1 MTRDL
6 LSIFR
11 RAKSPEGLSRVRE
24 QLQKKYHYFQKMLSE
39 TNAVRVIMADMEEK
53 LSGDY
58 LFDMHYIRSNS
69 KVLSDKVHTIIDA
82 LNEISNE
89 TNMSNLPL
97 PPFSKGG
104 EGGFPGR
111 KYSELYNVLKR
122 ADSETQAILTKGK
135 EVGSYTKGMV
145 HPVRKGGEE
154 VELSNGVNMAGV
166 KDANLGKVMSPAPLK
181 GTHVLLVQG
190 LFH

>member
-1 MTRDL
+1 MRYL
-6 LSIFR
+6 LGIFR
-11 RAKSPEGLSRVRE
+11 RVKFTNKLSQSRE

-39 TNAVRVIMADMEEK
+39 TNDVRVIMADMEEK

-69 KVLSDKVHTIIDA
+69 KVLSDKVHTIIGA

-89 TNMSNLPL
+89 TNMSNPPL

-104 EGGFPGR
+104 EEGFLGG

-122 ADSETQAILTKGK
+122 ADSEIQAILTKGK
-135 EVGSYTKGMV
+135 EIGSYTKGMV

-154 VELSNGVNMAGV
+154 VELSNGVNMAGG
-166 KDANLGKVMSPAPLK
+166 KDANLGKGMRPAPLK
-181 GTHVLLVQG
+181 GHKFLIDCG
-190 LFH
+190 